1 MQYAKWIWTLLLVA
15 VPLIATAQMK
25 STERI
30 VTQVP
35 FKFMVGAVE
44 MPAGEC
50 IVQLADEKGSLLAV
64 RNPEAKR
71 SVYVLTVANLG
82 KKSPNAAMVFHRYG
96 DRYFLAELRI
106 EDSSTVYTLQP
117 TKLENEFRAHNIP
130 ATQDILLASKQ

>member
-1 MQYAKWIWTLLLVA
+1 LLVA
-15 VPLIATAQMK
+15 VPLIAPAPIK
-25 STERI
+25 SPERI

-35 FKFMVGAVE
+35 FKFMVGAVG
-44 MPAGEC
+44 MPAGEW

-64 RNPEAKR
+64 LKTEAKR
-71 SVYVLTVANLG
+71 SGFVLTPANLG
-82 KKSPNAAMVFHRYG
+82 KKTPNAPIVFHRYG